1 MRVPLKLYG
10 KDSREE
16 SIEFIA
22 ATENVSRNAFLC
34 ACNFALDVGSTLK
47 VSMASSKEEMVGD
60 ASVVR
65 SEWTETQYPRY
76 ALRFLKKRGVW
87 VLE

>member
-1 MRVPLKLYG
+1 PLKLQG
-10 KDSREE
+10 KDSRGE
-16 SIEFIA
+16 SIELIT

-34 ACNFALDVGSTLK
+34 ACNFVLDVGSTFR
-47 VSMASSKEEMVGD
+47 VSMASSNVEVAGD

-65 SEWTETQYPRY
+65 AEWTETQYPRY
-76 ALRFLKKRGVW
+76 AFRFLKKTGVW